1 MNRMKIIILNLLIFA
16 LLSCSFQRSQVQLIS
31 SLPETGKLLKDST
44 LEFGSAKTTSEI
56 FINPEIV
63 YQNVEGVGAALTH
76 ASAYVLN
83 QQTAQVRDSILRVLL
98 TAEGI
103 GINYT
108 RLCIG
113 ASDFAPDLF
122 SYSETEDQSL
132 SNFDISRDQT
142 DVIPVLKEM
151 KAINPGLHVMASP
164 WSAPGWMK
172 TSGSMVGGSLKPE
185 YYNLYADYLIKYIK
199 AYQSEGIDIEAI
211 TVQNEPLYGTAAYS
225 CMDMSAEE
233 QKVFI
238 RDHLG
243 PKFREAKI
251 DTKIILYDHN
261 CDHPEYPISILNDS
275 VARQYVAGSGF
286 HLYGG
291 EISALCTVKDAH
303 PDKDL
308 YFTEQ
313 SGGGWAPDFNENI
326 RWYAGNLIA
335 GAMNCYSK
343 NVLLWNLVLDTNY
356 GPKNFGCQNCYGVV
370 EMDYNG
376 KITHRGE
383 YYALAHYGKF
393 VQPNAQR
400 IHIETSENIQCVA
413 FKNPDQSIVLL
424 AVFRDK
430 EAKNIQISVADKQFS
445 YFFAPGEIVTFKL

>member
-1 MNRMKIIILNLLIFA
+1 MKNAFIILTVITLNSCNQHLAQINVISTQPEKSIF
-16 LLSCSFQRSQVQLIS
+16 LSESQLQ
-31 SLPETGKLLKDST
+31 
-44 LEFGSAKTTSEI
+44 FGSSEAKAQITVKPDSG
-56 FINPEIV
+56 F
-63 YQNVEGVGAALTH
+63 QLVEGVGAALTH

-83 QQTAQVRDSILRVLL
+83 QQKATVRDSILRFLL
-98 TAEGI
+98 TPEGV

-113 ASDFAPDLF
+113 ASDFATDLF
-122 SYSETEDQSL
+122 SYSQTEDYSL
-132 SNFDISRDQT
+132 SNFDLSRDRV

-151 KAINPGLHVMASP
+151 KKINPGIHVMASP

-172 TSGSMVGGSLKPE
+172 TTGSMVGGRLKPE
-185 YYNLYADYLIKYIK
+185 CYDVYADYLIKYIE
-199 AYQSEGIDIEAI
+199 AYKEEGIDIEAL
-211 TVQNEPLYGTAAYS
+211 TVQNEPLFGNAAYS

-243 PKFREAKI
+243 PKFEQASI
-251 DTKIILYDHN
+251 QTKIILYDHN

-275 VARQYVAGSGF
+275 IARKYVAGSGF
-286 HLYGG
+286 HLYAGD
-291 EISALCTVKDAH
+291 ISALCTVKEAH

-343 NVLLWNLVLDTNY
+343 NVLIWNLVLDNNA
-356 GPKNFGCQNCYGVV
+356 GPKNFGCQDCYGVID
-370 EMDYNG
+370 MDYQGN
-376 KITHRGE
+376 ITHRGE

-393 VQPNAQR
+393 VQPDAQR
-400 IHIETSENIQCVA
+400 IYSETSEQIQCVA
-413 FKNPDQSIVLL
+413 FKNPDKSIVLL
-424 AVFRDK
+424 AVYRGTETK
-430 EAKNIQISVADKQFS
+430 AIKINIGDQNFTYSFT
-445 YFFAPGEIVTFKL
+445 PGEVATFKL